1 MLAEN
6 NGGLLRYESSQSGTY
21 RIKGEIEARFNI
33 NRQGWNS
40 PSDYSVSREDGRNR
54 IIIIGDS
61 YVEAL
66 QVDVTSSV
74 AELLQ
79 QELSD
84 QNAQV
89 FRVAISG
96 APLSHYVYMLQE
108 EAVQYKPDV
117 VIINLVHNDFDES
130 FGLTEGTY
138 TESFA
143 TYRVTDDKLLE
154 LVDPKPFQ
162 RDFAWYLKRSAT
174 FRYLYVRMKIFP
186 RVLVTTVMRWMKKS
200 PDQTVREEQPLLNSF
215 REQRSEQL
223 LRTALEAMQDLQ
235 NEHAF
240 ALMIVMDADRSA
252 TTRAIDAG
260 EAVPEE
266 GLRFNRLV
274 LRVGSDVNV
283 PVLDL
288 QPLIEE
294 DYQKHRKGFDFRN
307 DYHWNQY
314 MHRLVATA
322 IAGKVRNC
330 AWLSSPKTQNC

>member
-1 MLAEN
+1 
-6 NGGLLRYESSQSGTY
+6 
-21 RIKGEIEARFNI
+21 
-33 NRQGWNS
+33 
-40 PSDYSVSREDGRNR
+40 
-54 IIIIGDS
+54 
-61 YVEAL
+61 
-66 QVDVTSSV
+66 
-74 AELLQ
+74 
-79 QELSD
+79 
-84 QNAQV
+84 
-89 FRVAISG
+89 
-96 APLSHYVYMLQE
+96 
-108 EAVQYKPDV
+108 
-117 VIINLVHNDFDES
+117 
-130 FGLTEGTY
+130 
-138 TESFA
+138 
-143 TYRVTDDKLLE
+143 
-154 LVDPKPFQ
+154 
-162 RDFAWYLKRSAT
+162 
-174 FRYLYVRMKIFP
+174 
-186 RVLVTTVMRWMKKS
+186 MRWMKKS

-288 QPLIEE
+288 QPVIEE
-294 DYQKHRKGFDFRN
+294 DYQKHRRGFHFRN

-322 IAGKVRNC
+322 IAEKVRNC